1 MKNQFMMML
10 KPLSDMELD
19 ALKGGKVTKTVKTT
33 TISPDGTITL
43 EKKQRSLKTNFVG
56 HVRDLILHVV
66 SLILKNN
73 K

>member
-33 TISPDGTITL
+33 TISPDGTITIR
-43 EKKQRSLKTNFVG
+43 EETTVIE
-56 HVRDLILHVV
+56 D
-66 SLILKNN
+66 
-73 K
+73 